1 MPEFEVEIVLCK
13 LDLWIPVLTDCSFF
27 HRVTLYHSV
36 RALLSQFFISFCTLC
51 LGLSFTF
58 PPFEYVLIALTCVV
72 FTSFSQSPVSPQCG
86 SALSVCLTL
95 LCFDATCFA
104 RLPGFLSRSCFF
116 IQYNKTLSF
125 FLLLFWDIFGTYTD
139 SPDFPRL
146 RPKDFLN
153 VSLLLIPPFPAN
165 IHFHGGF

>member
-13 LDLWIPVLTDCSFF
+13 LDLCIPVLTDCSFF

-36 RALLSQFFISFCTLC
+36 RVFLFPFVLCALVWVLLSHL
-51 LGLSFTF
+51 LN
-58 PPFEYVLIALTCVV
+58 VLIALTCVV

-153 VSLLLIPPFPAN
+153 VSLLLIINPS
-165 IHFHGGF
+165 ISC